1 MIDIQIVLII
11 AGICMLVG
19 VVFGYLF
26 GSVGKRKG
34 QEPATRG
41 EDQDAPV
48 QVEDPERQGMIE
60 VVRFWTDEDGKKVV
74 PEVGGRMIHS
84 IKELDTLQRA
94 RLTRLMDQLRLGP
107 PAAPQEPAAAPTPTL
122 RPPDQKPSSPEA
134 ASSGLPVNVPPAVVE
149 PPASP
154 PNLSMLS
161 ALGRSLQPEIGRA
174 PVAHKS
180 IAAQI
185 DEVLQEML
193 EGTPLAQKG
202 IRLMELPGKGM
213 VVLVGM
219 EQYPGVGDV
228 PDPDVR
234 QAIRA
239 AVAAWENKV
248 TPD

>member
-11 AGICMLVG
+11 GGVCLLVG

-26 GSVGKRKG
+26 GSLGKGKG
-34 QEPATRG
+34 QEPDT
-41 EDQDAPV
+41 
-48 QVEDPERQGMIE
+48 QVEDQEPAPQVEDAERQGLIE
-60 VVRFWTDEDGKKVV
+60 VVRFWSDEDGKKVV

-84 IKELDTLQRA
+84 LKELDATQRA

-107 PAAPQEPAAAPTPTL
+107 TAATQEPAATSAPDAVTPD
-122 RPPDQKPSSPEA
+122 RK
-134 ASSGLPVNVPPAVVE
+134 PPAEAIPSMPPVDVSRVVVE
-149 PPASP
+149 PPAPRPSF
-154 PNLSMLS
+154 SMLS
-161 ALGRSLQPEIGRA
+161 ALGRSLQPDIGKA
-174 PVAHKS
+174 PLAQKS

-185 DEVLQEML
+185 DDVLQEML

-202 IRLMELPGKGM
+202 VRLMELPGKGM

-219 EQYPGVGDV
+219 EQYPGVNEV

-248 TPD
+248 APG